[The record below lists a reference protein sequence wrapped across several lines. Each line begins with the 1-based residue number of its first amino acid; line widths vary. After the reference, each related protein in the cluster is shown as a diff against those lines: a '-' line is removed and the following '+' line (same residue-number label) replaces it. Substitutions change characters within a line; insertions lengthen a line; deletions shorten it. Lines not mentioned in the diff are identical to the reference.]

1 MDILTTPDLTSE
13 AFFAN
18 RYPTYRVLRDN
29 FPFFQTEIEGEPC
42 IVLTRYAHVDE
53 ALRNPLV
60 TMRPEPGKLPQEF
73 LGNSPGARF
82 YRESAATMD
91 APDHTKVRR
100 ILSPA
105 FTSRAIGKMRAWMD
119 ETIER
124 LLKRLEGETE
134 VEFVSEFSGPL
145 AAEVS
150 CKLAHVPVEEAGEL
164 ISKAHDMITL
174 LGASKRRPGVLETA
188 DATGQLYYALVED
201 VLDRMKGKELP
212 EDDTLAVLLAAEGR
226 EDGLTRSGLATLLMG
241 YLIAAYHTTQ
251 SAITNATLALLR
263 HPDQKARLIAQ
274 PELAR
279 SAWEEIIRYDGPVHF
294 RHRYASAPTTIGG
307 KPIEAGQRLLLG
319 LQPANRDERR
329 FPDPDRFIIDRPDNR
344 HLAFGSG
351 PHFCIGS
358 QVVRLEAE
366 LLLQRLFQRFPR
378 MSVKD
383 AQFSP
388 VPDLSF
394 PMLTRLVLSLR

>member
-1 MDILTTPDLTSE
+1 MDTLAIPDITSE
-13 AFFAN
+13 AFFAD
-18 RYPTYRVLRDN
+18 RYPTYQVLRDD
-29 FPFFQTEIEGEPC
+29 FPFFQTEIDGKSC
-42 IVLTRYAHVDE
+42 IILTRYAHVDE
-53 ALRNPLV
+53 ALKNPLV
-60 TMRPEPGKLPQEF
+60 TMNPEPGEFPQDF
-73 LGNSPGARF
+73 LGSSPGARF
-82 YRESAATMD
+82 YRESLASLD
-91 APDHTKVRR
+91 PPDHTKIRR

-105 FTSRAIGKMRAWMD
+105 FTSRAIGKIRLWVE

-124 LLKRLEGETE
+124 LLNELEDRSE

-150 CKLAHVPVEEAGEL
+150 CKLAHVPVNEEL
-164 ISKAHDMITL
+164 ISRAHELIAIV
-174 LGASKRRPGVLETA
+174 GVSNRKPGVLQAADET
-188 DATGQLYYALVED
+188 GHLFYAYIED
-201 VLDRMKGKELP
+201 VLKTMKGKDLP
-212 EDDTLAVLLAAEGR
+212 ADDTLGVLLAAEGR
-226 EDGLTRSGLATLLMG
+226 EDGLTRSEILTLLLD
-241 YLIAAYHTTQ
+241 YIIAGYHTTQ
-251 SAITNATLALLR
+251 SAVTNGTLALLR

-294 RHRYASAPTTIGG
+294 RHRYASAQTTIGG
-307 KPIEAGQRLLLG
+307 KHIEAGTLLLLG

-344 HLAFGSG
+344 HLAFAAG

-366 LLLQRLFQRFPR
+366 LLLQRLFQRFPQ
-378 MSVKD
+378 MNVKD
-383 AQFSP
+383 TQFSP
-388 VPDLSF
+388 LEDLSF